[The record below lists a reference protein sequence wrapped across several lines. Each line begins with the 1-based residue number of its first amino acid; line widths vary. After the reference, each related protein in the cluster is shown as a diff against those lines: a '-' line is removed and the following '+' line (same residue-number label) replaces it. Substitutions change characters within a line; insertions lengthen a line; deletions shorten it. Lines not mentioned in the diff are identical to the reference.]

1 MFGYKEPEY
10 REPIPSDQFVDGYE
24 KMTYGIMK
32 FVDFPVDEGRCER
45 CNCHIGLDSDAGF
58 SGAYW
63 RCWDAMQDDPHYF
76 CEDCHD
82 ELDPDIY
89 E

>member
-1 MFGYKEPEY
+1 MLGYKEPEY

-32 FVDFPVDEGRCER
+32 FIDFPVDEGRCER
-45 CNCHIGLDSDAGF
+45 CECVIGLDSDYGF
-58 SGAYW
+58 IGAYW
-63 RCWDAMQDDPHYF
+63 RCWDAWQDDPHYF
-76 CEDCHD
+76 CEDCHG
-82 ELDPDIY
+82 ELDP